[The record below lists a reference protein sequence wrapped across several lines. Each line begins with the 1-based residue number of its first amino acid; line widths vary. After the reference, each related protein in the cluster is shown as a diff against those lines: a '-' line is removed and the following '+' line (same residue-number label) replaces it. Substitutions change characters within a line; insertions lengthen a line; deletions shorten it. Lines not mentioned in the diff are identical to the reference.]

1 MPRSDKVPGSG
12 TATVAMAGIELA
24 RMPPNPMNASNMIFL
39 MGLPSKSHRFRL
51 AGTVCDGCDVR
62 ATPFN

>member
-1 MPRSDKVPGSG
+1 
-12 TATVAMAGIELA
+12 VAMAGIELA
-24 RMPPNPMNASNMIFL
+24 TIPPNPTDASNMIFF

-51 AGTVCDGCDVR
+51 AGAACDGCDVR